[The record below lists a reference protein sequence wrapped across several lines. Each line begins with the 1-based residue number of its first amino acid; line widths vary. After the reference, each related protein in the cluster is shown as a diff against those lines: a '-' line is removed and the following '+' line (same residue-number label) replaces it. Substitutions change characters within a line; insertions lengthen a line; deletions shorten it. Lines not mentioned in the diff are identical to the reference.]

1 LFQKVSPFLSMQ
13 GFSVILC
20 DLCTAGCMAWN
31 RVLDLC
37 AEVMLPPLAG
47 KTEVQLQAAASQF
60 TRN

>member
-1 LFQKVSPFLSMQ
+1 MQ

-60 TRN
+60 TKN